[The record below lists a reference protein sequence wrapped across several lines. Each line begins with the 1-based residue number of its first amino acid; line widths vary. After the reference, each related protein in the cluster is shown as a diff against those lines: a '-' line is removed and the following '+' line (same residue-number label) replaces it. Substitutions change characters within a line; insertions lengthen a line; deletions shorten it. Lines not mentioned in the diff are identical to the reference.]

1 METDNIKLAWK
12 ELNEKINVNELANK
26 KTLAY
31 ILNDKRKT
39 AWQRL
44 ILTDK
49 LATLG
54 FLFLTIVLGYLLFR
68 ENYGSL
74 IINVQAVSLMFIVT
88 IFNFVSF
95 LKISQLDFNS
105 SVLVLYRQ
113 VSFYKRLT
121 VWAYIVSYVLAIVF
135 GISLFLCY
143 PQPQWAV
150 KLILL
155 ILPVCIIIDYAI
167 FHRSSNL
174 IHTLVD
180 TTKELKELEQWN
192 K

>member
-135 GISLFLCY
+135 GISLILCY

-155 ILPVCIIIDYAI
+155 ILPICIIIDYAI

-174 IHTLVD
+174 IHTLVE

>member
-54 FLFLTIVLGYLLFR
+54 FLFLTIALGYLLFR

-174 IHTLVD
+174 IHTLVE

>member
-12 ELNEKINVNELANK
+12 ELNERINVNELANK

-44 ILTDK
+44 ILADK

-68 ENYGSL
+68 ENHGSL
-74 IINVQAVSLMFIVT
+74 IINVQAVSLMFVVT

-95 LKISQLDFNS
+95 LKISQLDFNG

-135 GISLFLCY
+135 GVSFFLCY

-174 IHTLVD
+174 IHTLID
-180 TTKELKELEQWN
+180 TTKELKELEQWD